1 MALPMV
7 PIYTQTVGAGGSSGI
22 TFNNI
27 PQIYTDLKLF
37 VSVRDSANAVQWG
50 FNLFVNNSLSSIYST
65 TLLRG
70 NGSAASSLRFSSQTT
85 TLIFDVPG
93 SQATASTFSNT
104 EIYIPNYTSSN
115 FKSII
120 ADSVMETNNATSFM
134 GMNACLAQT
143 TSPITRLDLTAAGS
157 WVQHSTISLYGI
169 IRSGA

>member
-1 MALPMV
+1 MALVMT
-7 PIYTQTVGAGGSSGI
+7 PIYTQTVGAGGASGV

-37 VSVRDSANAVQWG
+37 LSVRDSASAVQWG
-50 FNLFVNNSLSSIYST
+50 FNLFFNNNLGAIYST

-70 NGSAASSLRFSSQTT
+70 NGSSASSLRFSSQTT

-93 SQATASTFSNT
+93 SQATANTFSNT

-115 FKSII
+115 FKSVL
-120 ADSVMETNNATSFM
+120 ADSVMENNNASSFM
-134 GMNACLAQT
+134 GLNACLAQT
-143 TSPITRLDLTAAGS
+143 TSAITRLDVTAAGS
-157 WVQHSTISLYGI
+157 WIQHSTVSLYGI